1 MAKYYNNLSKILD
14 RTKYEIGTI
23 LYHKDRANRLRPM
36 IQTDK
41 GIVDAPSYLYEY
53 KYKLGKIEK
62 GDCIMFLDGDRTNLS
77 KENLIKVTTN
87 ERNFIVSGSRNV
99 YKETIEDEDLFML
112 NKNLATLHNSIKE
125 VVKSGRSKDK
135 CVRCNRENAQ
145 VIKQ

>member
-1 MAKYYNNLSKILD
+1 MTRYYNNSLKILNK
-14 RTKYEIGTI
+14 TKYEIGTI
-23 LYHKDRANRLRPM
+23 VYHKDRSNRLRPM

-62 GDCIMFLDGDRTNLS
+62 GDCIMFLDGDRNNLS

-125 VVKSGRSKDK
+125 VVNSGRSKGK
-135 CVRCNRENAQ
+135 CVGCNRENAQ